1 MKQLLKHLA
10 RAAIVT
16 GACVSLHAIAADAA
30 AAPDAG
36 KITIDIPVTLKEAKV
51 VFNMDHLALG
61 GDMPFGM
68 KYMDLLS
75 KKMKADKATGKI
87 IGVFHGPAAFMT
99 LNDQSYNA
107 NRHVTTGNPYKGLI
121 NELVAEGVQI
131 EECAVS
137 MAGNGWTNKDL
148 LPVVKVNTGAV
159 GRLVELTQQGYVQIQ
174 P

>member
-1 MKQLLKHLA
+1 MKLFFKHLT
-10 RAAIVT
+10 RATIV
-16 GACVSLHAIAADAA
+16 ASALISMHAIAADQSAVVET
-30 AAPDAG
+30 G
-36 KITIDIPVTLKEAKV
+36 KITIDIPVTLKEVKV
-51 VFNMDHLALG
+51 VFNMDHLAMG

-87 IGVFHGPAAFMT
+87 ISVFHGPAAFMI
-99 LNDQSYNA
+99 LNDQAYNA

-121 NELVAEGVQI
+121 NDLVAEGVQI

-159 GRLVELTQQGYVQIQ
+159 GRLIELTQQGYVQIQ

>member
-1 MKQLLKHLA
+1 MNQRFNHLV
-10 RAAIVT
+10 RAVIVT
-16 GACVSLHAIAADAA
+16 SACLSIDALAADAPP
-30 AAPDAG
+30 APEAG
-36 KITIDIPVTLKEAKV
+36 KITIDVPVTLKAANV
-51 VFNMDHLALG
+51 VFNMDHVAMG

-68 KYMDLLS
+68 KYMDLLD

-121 NELVAEGVQI
+121 NALVAEGVQI

-137 MAGNGWTNKDL
+137 MKGNGWTNKDL